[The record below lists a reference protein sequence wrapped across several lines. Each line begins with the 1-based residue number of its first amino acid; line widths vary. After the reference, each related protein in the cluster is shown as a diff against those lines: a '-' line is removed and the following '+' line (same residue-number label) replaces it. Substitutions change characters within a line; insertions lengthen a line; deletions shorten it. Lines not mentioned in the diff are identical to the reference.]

1 MATIAKVTIQLVDV
15 DSPFL
20 NTSIVEIDEVPMSDD
35 VHRNLIQFL
44 LETKQPK
51 EDKNKKPAIDGSEEK
66 KKCNVI
72 NTQIWK

>member
-1 MATIAKVTIQLVDV
+1 MATIAKATIQLVDV

-51 EDKNKKPAIDGSEEK
+51 EDKNKKPAIVGSEEK
-66 KKCNVI
+66 K
-72 NTQIWK
+72 